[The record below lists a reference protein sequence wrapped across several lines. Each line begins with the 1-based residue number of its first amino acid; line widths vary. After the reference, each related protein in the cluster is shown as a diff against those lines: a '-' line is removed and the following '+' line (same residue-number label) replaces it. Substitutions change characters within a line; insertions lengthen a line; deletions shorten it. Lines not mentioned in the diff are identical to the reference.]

1 MIRDGDDYHF
11 LYDDLNAVPSLCYFI
26 TYIDEHKVDSHFIL
40 NSILTSLEKIAVK
53 SLDALIEVKSY
64 LRQLTQKGQQFKYL
78 NRMILSYEDKYYAAG
93 YGVTSI
99 EDAMKMVDSNS
110 DIKTGEKAKEE
121 KVWGEN
127 EGVYVSYNWEGHSSH
142 IVDFLCFVLENK
154 GIPYL
159 RDKNDCN
166 YKDNIKEFMDAIR
179 AGKTVIVVFSRPY
192 LKSKNCMYELSGILQ
207 DPSYKDRILPVVVDD
222 TIRDDQF
229 YVELVKYWKE
239 TKDKQEDIVKQL
251 VAIDP
256 DMAEPQQTKLD
267 EINDVY
273 GLLKVIKD
281 YVDWVNAEN
290 LDALCS
296 TRFKTIIDIIL
307 SR

>member
-1 MIRDGDDYHF
+1 M
-11 LYDDLNAVPSLCYFI
+11 
-26 TYIDEHKVDSHFIL
+26 
-40 NSILTSLEKIAVK
+40 
-53 SLDALIEVKSY
+53 
-64 LRQLTQKGQQFKYL
+64 
-78 NRMILSYEDKYYAAG
+78 
-93 YGVTSI
+93 
-99 EDAMKMVDSNS
+99 
-110 DIKTGEKAKEE
+110 
-121 KVWGEN
+121 GEN
-127 EGVYVSYNWEGHSSH
+127 EGVYVSSNWEGNSSH
-142 IVDFLCFVLENK
+142 IVDFLCFGLENK

-281 YVDWVNAEN
+281 YVDWANAEN